1 MAGITDCAFRT
12 FMHDMGCGI
21 LISELVSA
29 HGLEFKSKNTIRI
42 MSFEKNASPYGV
54 QLFGDSPEVLAKGAQ
69 SVEEFGADFVD
80 LNFGCP
86 VPKVVKKGGGSA
98 VLKDLTR
105 VAETFKQVKAAT
117 KLPVTVKIRTGWD
130 DSLKNA
136 DEVCKIAYN
145 EGLTW
150 VAIHGRTRAAGYS
163 GLADWDYISHVKANA
178 KLPIIG
184 NGDIMGAEQA
194 NSRLQQSG
202 CDGVMI
208 GRGCL
213 KNPWIFLQSQRIWQA
228 QNLAG
233 ESSAPDENDFV
244 QIFLRLK
251 LALERNADEK
261 IMILQLRKFA
271 SWFSSGY
278 AGASNFRKT
287 IFQADSMAGVMELIH
302 EFFSGLSQNSQAD
315 TSSEAFLM
323 GGHG

>member
-1 MAGITDCAFRT
+1 M
-12 FMHDMGCGI
+12 
-21 LISELVSA
+21 
-29 HGLEFKSKNTIRI
+29 
-42 MSFEKNASPYGV
+42 
-54 QLFGDSPEVLAKGAQ
+54 
-69 SVEEFGADFVD
+69 VEEFGADFVD

-98 VLKDLTR
+98 ILKDLDR

-117 KLPVTVKIRTGWD
+117 NLPVTVKIRTGWD

-136 DEVCKIAYN
+136 DEVCNIAYN

-163 GLADWDYISHVKANA
+163 GLADWDYIAHVKSKAQ
-178 KLPIIG
+178 LPIIG
-184 NGDIMGAEQA
+184 NGDISSAAQA

-213 KNPWIFLQSQRIWQA
+213 KNPWIFRQSMRIYQDQSLGQHEQRQ
-228 QNLAG
+228 
-233 ESSAPDENDFV
+233 DENDFV
-244 QIFLRLK
+244 QIFMRLK
-251 LALERNADEK
+251 DALERNSDEK
-261 IMILQLRKFA
+261 IILLQLRKFA

-287 IFQADSMAGVMELIH
+287 VFQADSLSGVMELIQG
-302 EFFSGLSQNSQAD
+302 FFSELSQNNQAD